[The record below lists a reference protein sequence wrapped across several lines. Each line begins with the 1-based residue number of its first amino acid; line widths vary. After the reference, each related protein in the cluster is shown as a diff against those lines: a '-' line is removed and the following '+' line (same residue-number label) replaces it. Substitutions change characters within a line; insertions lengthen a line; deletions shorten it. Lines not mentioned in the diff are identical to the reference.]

1 MNRRRL
7 RVAVLFGGRS
17 GEHEVSLMS
26 AASVMAAMDPDRY
39 EVVPVAITRE
49 GAWLLPDDAAR
60 ALQEGLERVRGRPV
74 GLLGDPRVRGL
85 VDLKPG
91 PVQGR
96 PPVPAEG
103 ALGEIDVVFPVL
115 HGTYGEDGT
124 IQGLL
129 ELANVPY
136 VGPGVLSSAV
146 AMDKVVMKD
155 LFTRHGLPVTAY
167 RGYRVH
173 RWRRDREAILDEIEE
188 TFGWPVFVKPAN
200 LGSSVGVHKCGDR
213 SSLLAGL
220 ADAFRY
226 DRKVIV
232 EEAVPDPREIEV
244 SVLGNEEPEAS
255 VPGEIVPSRE
265 FYDYRAKYL
274 DDASQLLIP
283 APLTDEQ
290 AENIRSLAVAA
301 YKAVE
306 GEGMARVDFLV
317 SRATGQVFVNEI
329 NTIPGFTRISMYPKL
344 WEASGLPYPALIDR
358 LIELAL
364 QRWQEKQ
371 ALVTSFDPDADS

>member
-1 MNRRRL
+1 
-7 RVAVLFGGRS
+7 
-17 GEHEVSLMS
+17 
-26 AASVMAAMDPDRY
+26 
-39 EVVPVAITRE
+39 E
-49 GAWLLPDDAAR
+49 GIER
-60 ALQEGLERVRGRPV
+60 ARGRLV
-74 GLLGDPRVRGL
+74 GMLGDPGVRGL
-85 VDLKPG
+85 VPLQRA
-91 PVQGR
+91 QGSGA
-96 PPVPAEG
+96 VTPAP

-136 VGPGVLSSAV
+136 VGAGVLSSAV

-167 RGYRVH
+167 RGFRAH
-173 RWRRDREAILDEIEE
+173 RWRREPEAVLDDIEE
-188 TFGWPVFVKPAN
+188 AFGWPVFVKPAN
-200 LGSSVGVHKCGDR
+200 LGSSVGVHKCSDR
-213 SSLLAGL
+213 DGLRAGI

-244 SVLGNEEPEAS
+244 SVLGNEEPLAS
-255 VPGEIVPSRE
+255 VPGEILPSRE

-283 APLTDEQ
+283 APLDEEQ
-290 AENIRSLAVAA
+290 AETVRSLAVAA
-301 YKAVE
+301 YRAVE
-306 GEGMARVDFLV
+306 GEGMARVDFLL
-317 SRATGQVFVNEI
+317 SRTTGRIYVNEV

-344 WEASGLPYPALIDR
+344 WEASGVPYPELIDR
-358 LIELAL
+358 LIGLAI
-364 QRWQEKQ
+364 QRWEEKQ
-371 ALVTSFDPDADS
+371 GLTTHYDPGPAGA